1 MSLESLIE
9 ALSRLPV
16 VGLVVRAALKAR
28 GDNAKDMAASIAF
41 FTFFSLFPLL
51 LGVIAG
57 ASVFL
62 EEAEIQ
68 RRLGEMLA
76 NTLPG
81 STTFVSGN
89 VEAVFRLR
97 GAAGA
102 ASIVG
107 LVWSASKMS
116 GALSRG
122 INQALGLKRKH
133 PSYFAPARQFL
144 LTLVGALLLVVAL
157 SVSTTVSLL
166 ARFKVGV
173 PGNTFEQVVT
183 FANGHFTGVLTIFV
197 ALMWLYRVVPYESP
211 PWRDTLIGAAIAALF
226 VELGKTVFVVYI
238 SGIAD
243 FEAVYGSLS
252 SVIVLML
259 WLYIAAHII
268 LLGSEV
274 IAVSRDEGA

>member
-1 MSLESLIE
+1 
-9 ALSRLPV
+9 
-16 VGLVVRAALKAR
+16 
-28 GDNAKDMAASIAF
+28 
-41 FTFFSLFPLL
+41 
-51 LGVIAG
+51 
-57 ASVFL
+57 
-62 EEAEIQ
+62 
-68 RRLGEMLA
+68 
-76 NTLPG
+76 
-81 STTFVSGN
+81 
-89 VEAVFRLR
+89 
-97 GAAGA
+97 
-102 ASIVG
+102 
-107 LVWSASKMS
+107 MS

-144 LTLVGALLLVVAL
+144 LTLVGSLLLVVAL

-166 ARFKVGV
+166 ARFEVDV
-173 PGNTFEQVVT
+173 LGNAVDRIVT
-183 FANGHFTGVLTIFV
+183 FANGHPTSVLATFV
-197 ALMWLYRVVPYESP
+197 ALMWLYRVVPYESL
-211 PWRDTLIGAAIAALF
+211 PWRDTLVGAAIAALL

-274 IAVSRDEGA
+274 IAVSRDDAA